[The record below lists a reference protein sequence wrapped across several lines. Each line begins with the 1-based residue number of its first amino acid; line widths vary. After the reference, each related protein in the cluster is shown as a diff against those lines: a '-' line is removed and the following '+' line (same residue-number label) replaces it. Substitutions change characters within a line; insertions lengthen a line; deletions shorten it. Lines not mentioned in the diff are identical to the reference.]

1 MSTTIDDNFEEGV
14 AVPGRYPGS
23 PPIGVLPYY
32 CFRHRRDQEGF
43 TGRVQGHSTG
53 ITASR
58 RVGAPRSTSG
68 CWRSRRS
75 RVEVGSAPSC
85 CVVITPGVKFT
96 APPFQS
102 TFQRYAVVTAVPAP
116 RSRDAESD
124 HACGTCASAALS
136 AFISRIITQHA
147 ARRLYLLR
155 RYPPLCQ
162 Q

>member
-58 RVGAPRSTSG
+58 SS
-68 CWRSRRS
+68 
-75 RVEVGSAPSC
+75 EV
-85 CVVITPGVKFT
+85 
-96 APPFQS
+96 
-102 TFQRYAVVTAVPAP
+102 Y
-116 RSRDAESD
+116 EW
-124 HACGTCASAALS
+124 
-136 AFISRIITQHA
+136 
-147 ARRLYLLR
+147 LLAQ
-155 RYPPLCQ
+155 PPLRGLTLAVRHARDS
-162 Q
+162 

>member
-58 RVGAPRSTSG
+58 SSEVYERVVAGAAAAPG
-68 CWRSRRS
+68 
-75 RVEVGSAPSC
+75 VDVGSAARARL
-85 CVVITPGVKFT
+85 VIL
-96 APPFQS
+96 S
-102 TFQRYAVVTAVPAP
+102 YLSILSS
-116 RSRDAESD
+116 SRDPLSD
-124 HACGTCASAALS
+124 W
-136 AFISRIITQHA
+136 FPRITI
-147 ARRLYLLR
+147 
-155 RYPPLCQ
+155 PPLRVPPRGLERPRKRTAMRQRTKACAEAATRGLF
-162 Q
+162 